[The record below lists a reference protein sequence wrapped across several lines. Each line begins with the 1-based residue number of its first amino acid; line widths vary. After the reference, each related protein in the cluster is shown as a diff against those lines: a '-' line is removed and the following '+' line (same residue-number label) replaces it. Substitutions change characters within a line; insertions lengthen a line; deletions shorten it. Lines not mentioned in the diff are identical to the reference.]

1 MHISPLYLAITLISA
16 APVLADTVSLPRVSV
31 TATGVEQADS
41 ETPLSTTTLDEQKLF
56 SKGSLNVGDA
66 LRGEAGISVGN
77 DSAQGQ
83 NPYLRGLGRERI
95 VLLVDGIRLNSA
107 QPAGS
112 VSSSMTLALAEQLE
126 VVRGSASSLY
136 GTGALGGV
144 INVRLPQA
152 RFDDTSF
159 TARASLNSVDKRR
172 QLAAVVNTGN
182 HNHALTLGAA
192 VANVDDYQAPAG
204 KVEQT
209 GYDSQS
215 LIGQY
220 RFRLDDTELRLSYQ
234 QQQDDD
240 LWYPGSRRP
249 HPTNP
254 ATRSI
259 IIHSPEQIRSLL
271 EAGIN
276 QTLGAGKLDLRI
288 YRQDVERTINAEAN
302 WLQRD
307 IITNKVT
314 FETEGADL
322 RYDHSLNDQ
331 HQFSTGLNYWEMN
344 ANPDRWMAGPPS
356 FDTFVANNP
365 FQDGRITALGAFVQD
380 SLTLG
385 QMQILTALRHDKA
398 DADAASMGNGSR
410 TSGLDHSDSATSGSL
425 ALMYRINDLLRPY
438 VRLSRAFRAPDM
450 RERYESGERGDGYF
464 YLGSPDIKA
473 ETAQQIELGLKG
485 SKPTLEYQ
493 IALHQQDI
501 DDYISGK
508 ILRNGATDPAITGC
522 SSAYCKQTVNLGSA
536 TIKGLDASADWQWTE
551 GQWLSAALSVIRG
564 RNNDLDEDLFQ
575 MPADELNL
583 GWRMALTSRLQLA
596 ADWRYVAKQDRVAT
610 QFSRG
615 SENPSD
621 SFSTL
626 DLSLAWQV
634 NSRHDLQ
641 LALTNLG
648 DEEYHEHL
656 TEGQAGTEIK
666 APGRGLQLHWQG
678 HF

>member
-1 MHISPLYLAITLISA
+1 MRISPLCLAITLISSVPA
-16 APVLADTVSLPRVSV
+16 LADTVTLPRVSV
-31 TATGVEQADS
+31 TATGTEQADS
-41 ETPLSTTTLDEQKLF
+41 ETPLSTTTLDEQQLF
-56 SKGSLNVGDA
+56 SKGSPNVGDA

-112 VSSSMTLALAEQLE
+112 VSSAMTLALAEQLE

-152 RFDDTSF
+152 RYDETLL
-159 TARASLNSVDKRR
+159 TTRATFGSTDKRR
-172 QLAAVVNTGN
+172 QLTGIINTGN
-182 HNHALTLGAA
+182 VNHALMLGAA
-192 VANVDDYQAPAG
+192 VASVDDYNTPAG
-204 KVEQT
+204 TADRT

-220 RFRLDDTELRLSYQ
+220 RFRLHDTELRLSYQ
-234 QQQDDD
+234 QQQDED

-249 HPTNP
+249 HPSRNGN
-254 ATRSI
+254 I
-259 IIHSPEQIRSLL
+259 IIHSPQQIRSLL
-271 EAGIN
+271 EAGIT
-276 QTLGAGKLDLRI
+276 QAMASGKLDLRI
-288 YRQDVERTINAEAN
+288 YRQDMERNINAEAD

-322 RYDHSLNDQ
+322 RYDYPLSEHHHLSA
-331 HQFSTGLNYWEMN
+331 GLNYWEMS
-344 ANPDRWMAGPPS
+344 ANPDRFMAGPPG

-385 QMQILTALRHDKA
+385 QVQILTALRHDKV
-398 DADAASMGNGSR
+398 DADATSMNNGTR
-410 TSGLDHSDSATSGSL
+410 TSGLNHSDRATSGSL
-425 ALMYRINDLLRPY
+425 AVMYKASDLLRPY

-450 RERYESGERGDGYF
+450 RERYESGVRGDGYF
-464 YLGSPDIKA
+464 YLGSPEIKA

-485 SKPTLEYQ
+485 SNPALQYQ
-493 IALHQQDI
+493 VALHYQDI
-501 DDYISGK
+501 NDYISGK
-508 ILRNGATDPAITGC
+508 ILRNGATDPQLPGC
-522 SSAYCKQTVNLGSA
+522 SNPNLYCKQSVNLGRA
-536 TIKGLDASADWQWTE
+536 TIKGLDASADWQLTE
-551 GQWLSAALSVIRG
+551 GQWLNMALTVLRG
-564 RNNDLDEDLFQ
+564 HNNDLNEDLFQ

-583 GWRMALTSRLQLA
+583 GWRIALNDQLQLGA
-596 ADWRYVAKQDRVAT
+596 GWRYTARQDRVAT

-615 SENPSD
+615 SENPTD
-621 SFSTL
+621 SFNTL
-626 DLSLAWQV
+626 DLNLAWQV
-634 NSRHDLQ
+634 NTQHDLQ
-641 LALTNLG
+641 LNLTNLT
-648 DEEYHEHL
+648 DEEFHEHL
-656 TEGQAGTEIK
+656 TEGQSGTEIK
-666 APGRGLQLHWQG
+666 APGRGLQISWQG
-678 HF
+678 QF